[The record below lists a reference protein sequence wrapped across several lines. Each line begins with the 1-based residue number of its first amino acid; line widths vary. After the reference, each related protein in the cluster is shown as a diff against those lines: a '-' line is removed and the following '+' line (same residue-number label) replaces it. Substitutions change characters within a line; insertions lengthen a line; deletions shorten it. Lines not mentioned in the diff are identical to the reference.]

1 MKFIRSFFEK
11 NPKPSLDN
19 SALKQRIL
27 VGSEI
32 TESEKE
38 AINRREASNEILAFI
53 YDHQVLPIID
63 KLIGKIV
70 SDSMVGSTGFS
81 LFFTDGSWIAAYL
94 TDGMVTWKMTD
105 LEFTKDIEDLMN
117 SAEPGTDV
125 TPLSVDEIKFTNE
138 ALSNT
143 YGKEISGVSS
153 NLIHGMKYIKFS
165 FPDHGELFTSIGPSW
180 NNKYYCWIRW
190 YPPIKLIWR
199 GEPIGY
205 LLDQENDMYLWD
217 GVWESN
223 DTEQA
228 KAFEQLISKFDP
240 KIIIRDYKLGT
251 LLEWQEGHEEFIG
264 YLVVLGIKNRHLFL
278 RWIIGQD
285 AIEWAKQNIR

>member
-1 MKFIRSFFEK
+1 
-11 NPKPSLDN
+11 
-19 SALKQRIL
+19 
-27 VGSEI
+27 
-32 TESEKE
+32 
-38 AINRREASNEILAFI
+38 
-53 YDHQVLPIID
+53 
-63 KLIGKIV
+63 
-70 SDSMVGSTGFS
+70 MVGSTGFS
-81 LFFTDGSWIAAYL
+81 LLFTDGSWIAAYL

-117 SAEPGTDV
+117 STQPGNEV

-143 YGKEISGVSS
+143 YGKEILSVSS
-153 NLIHGMKYIKFS
+153 DLIHGIKYIKFN

-180 NNKYYCWIRW
+180 NNKYSCWIRW
-190 YPPIKLIWR
+190 FPPIKLIWR
-199 GEPIGY
+199 GESIGF
-205 LLDQENDMYLWD
+205 LLDQENDMGLWD

-251 LLEWQEGHEEFIG
+251 LLEWQEGHKESVG
-264 YLVVLGIKNRHLFL
+264 YLVVLGIKDRHLFL
-278 RWIIGQD
+278 RWITGQD

>member
-1 MKFIRSFFEK
+1 MKFNRSFFGK
-11 NPKPSLDN
+11 NPKLSLEN
-19 SALKQRIL
+19 NAPKQRIL

-32 TESEKE
+32 TDSEKE
-38 AINRREASNEILAFI
+38 AINRREASNEILASI

-63 KLIGKIV
+63 KLIGKKV
-70 SDSMVGSTGFS
+70 SDSIVGSIGIS
-81 LFFTDGSWIAAYL
+81 LFFTDGSWLAAYL
-94 TDGMVTWKMTD
+94 MEGTVTWQLSN
-105 LEFTKDIEDLMN
+105 LELSKEIEDLMN
-117 SAEPGTDV
+117 STEPGNAV

-153 NLIHGMKYIKFS
+153 GLINGIKYIKYS

-180 NNKYYCWIRW
+180 NNKYSCWIRW
-190 YPPIKLIWR
+190 YPPIRLIWR
-199 GEPIGY
+199 GKSIGF

-228 KAFEQLISKFDP
+228 KAFEKLVSKFDP
-240 KIIIRDYKLGT
+240 KSIIRDLKLGT
-251 LLEWQEGHEEFIG
+251 LLEWQEGDKESMG
-264 YLVVLGIKNRHLFL
+264 YLVVLGINDRRLFL
-278 RWIIGQD
+278 RWITGQD